1 MDKFIKEVPR
11 ERMVA
16 GYRRTVRGILA
27 GQIRCV
33 LIARDADDH
42 ISEELRRLCK
52 EKKVPFRFAGSKKE
66 MGELMFLDVGCAV
79 CAEAVEGAKI

>member
-1 MDKFIKEVPR
+1 MDKFMKEVPR

-42 ISEELRRLCK
+42 ISEELRRLCR
-52 EKKVPFRFAGSKKE
+52 EKNVPFRFTGSKKE
-66 MGELMFLDVGCAV
+66 MGELMLLDVGCAV
-79 CAEAVEGAKI
+79 CGEAVEGAEI